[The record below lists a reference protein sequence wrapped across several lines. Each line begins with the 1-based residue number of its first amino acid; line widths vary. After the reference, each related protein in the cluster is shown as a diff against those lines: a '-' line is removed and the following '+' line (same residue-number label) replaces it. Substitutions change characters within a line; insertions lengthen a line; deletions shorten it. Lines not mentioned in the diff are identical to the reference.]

1 MNEFE
6 EDDLV
11 DKVEFDPIVETDIGR
26 FSLIEDE
33 EEMRDEDRP
42 EFSSEE
48 WPAWVMTHFNE
59 DELVDGN
66 PTTDGLRRVVE
77 KVLGPILYSKAF
89 VYQSPSCLNGF
100 HACVGHEVTIL
111 WMHPDPGMAEHER
124 VFSDVADVYPGNLFD
139 KRFARFA
146 SATAA
151 TRAEGRALRK
161 ALRLKR
167 VIAAEEA
174 SSLPIEDSGLDNKIT
189 KSQISFINTICSRIN
204 VNVLEF
210 IKKYNLS
217 NIEEIDYNT
226 ALNIEERL
234 SEWQGNL
241 KSIPKELV
249 GYDKNWRKNG

>member
-6 EDDLV
+6 DDDLV
-11 DKVEFDPIVETDIGR
+11 DKVEFEPIIDTEIGQ
-26 FSLIEDE
+26 FSLIQDE
-33 EEMRDEDRP
+33 EIEDEDRP
-42 EFSSEE
+42 EFCSEA
-48 WPAWVMTHFNE
+48 WSAWVMTHFTE
-59 DELVDGN
+59 DEFADGKV
-66 PTTDGLRRVVE
+66 TTDGLRRVVE
-77 KVLGPILYSKAF
+77 KVLGPILYSKTT

-124 VFSDVADVYPGNLFD
+124 VFSDVADVYKGNLPD
-139 KRFARFA
+139 ERFARFA

-174 SSLPIEDSGLDNKIT
+174 SSIPIEDAGLDGKIT

-204 VNVLEF
+204 VNVIGF
-210 IKKYNLS
+210 INSYVQHEDIESIPYNIALQ
-217 NIEEIDYNT
+217 IEEK
-226 ALNIEERL
+226 L

-241 KSIPKELV
+241 KSIPKELI
-249 GYDKNWRKNG
+249 GYDKNWQK

>member
-6 EDDLV
+6 DEDLV

-33 EEMRDEDRP
+33 EIEDENRP

-48 WPAWVMTHFNE
+48 WPAWVMAHFNE

-124 VFSDVADVYPGNLFD
+124 IFSDVADVYPGNLPD

-217 NIEEIDYNT
+217 NIEEVDYNT
-226 ALNIEERL
+226 ALDIEERL

>member
-6 EDDLV
+6 DEDLV
-11 DKVEFDPIVETDIGR
+11 DKVEFEPVFDTPIGR
-26 FSLIEDE
+26 FSLMGDEDE
-33 EEMRDEDRP
+33 IEDEDRP

-48 WPAWVMTHFNE
+48 WPAWVMTHFTE
-59 DELVDGN
+59 DELADGN
-66 PTTDGLRRVVE
+66 PTTDGLRRVAE
-77 KVLGPILYSKAF
+77 KVLGPILYSKAI

-124 VFSDVADVYPGNLFD
+124 VFSDVADVYPGNLPD

-174 SSLPIEDSGLDNKIT
+174 SSIPIEDAGLDGKIT

-204 VNVLEF
+204 VNVLALL
-210 IKKYNLS
+210 KYFGKE
-217 NIEEIDYNT
+217 NIEEVDSST
-226 ALNIEERL
+226 AARIEQKL
-234 SEWQGNL
+234 SDLQGNL
-241 KSIPKELV
+241 KNIPSNII
-249 GYDKNWRKNG
+249 GYDKNWRNNG

>member
-6 EDDLV
+6 DENLI
-11 DKVEFDPIVETDIGR
+11 DKVEFEPVFDTPIGR
-26 FSLIEDE
+26 FSLVDDE
-33 EEMRDEDRP
+33 EEIKDEDRP

-77 KVLGPILYSKAF
+77 KVLGPILYSKAI

-124 VFSDVADVYPGNLFD
+124 VFSDVADVYKGNLPD
-139 KRFARFA
+139 ERFARFA

-174 SSLPIEDSGLDNKIT
+174 SSIPIEDAGLDNKIT

-204 VNVLEF
+204 VNVNKFLESRGF
-210 IKKYNLS
+210 S
-217 NIEEIDYNT
+217 NIEDIYLKEAI
-226 ALNIEERL
+226 LIEERL

-241 KSIPKELV
+241 KSIPKELI

>member
-6 EDDLV
+6 DEDLV
-11 DKVEFDPIVETDIGR
+11 DKVEFEPVFDTPIGR
-26 FSLIEDE
+26 FSLMDDEDE
-33 EEMRDEDRP
+33 IQDEDRP

-66 PTTDGLRRVVE
+66 PTTDGLRRVAE
-77 KVLGPILYSKAF
+77 KVLGPILYSKTI

-100 HACVGHEVTIL
+100 HACVGHQVTIL

-124 VFSDVADVYPGNLFD
+124 VFSDVADVYPGNLPD

-174 SSLPIEDSGLDNKIT
+174 SSIPVEDSGLDGKIT
-189 KSQISFINTICSRIN
+189 NSQISFINTICSRIN
-204 VNVLEF
+204 VNVLALLKTF
-210 IKKYNLS
+210 GQT
-217 NIEEIDYNT
+217 NIDEVDSST
-226 ALNIEERL
+226 AARIEQRL
-234 SEWQGNL
+234 SDLQGNL
-241 KSIPKELV
+241 KSIPKELI